1 MQPKKFWPIKT
12 RKIMNKTGIFYS
24 FNSIKTA
31 KAVDKI
37 KKAFGLDDNIVP
49 VNAEELTEE
58 LFLSFTNLIL
68 GVPTWFDGELP
79 NYWDEFVPALEDLN
93 LKGKTI
99 AIFGLGNQV
108 EYPENFGDAVGIM
121 AELVQER
128 GAKLVG
134 FTSSEG
140 YKYES
145 SRAVVGNQ
153 FMGLILDQENQSRQ
167 SKERI
172 ANWVNDLK
180 IRFS

>member
-1 MQPKKFWPIKT
+1 
-12 RKIMNKTGIFYS
+12 MNKTGIFYS
-24 FNSIKTA
+24 FNSTKTA
-31 KAVDKI
+31 KAAEKI
-37 KKAFGLDDNIVP
+37 IEAFGTDFNIVK

-121 AELVQER
+121 GELVQER

-134 FTSSEG
+134 LTSAEG

-145 SRAVVGNQ
+145 SRALVEDQ
-153 FMGLILDQENQSRQ
+153 FMGLVLDQETQPRL

-172 ANWVNDLK
+172 EKWVTDLK
-180 IRFS
+180 SQFS

>member
-1 MQPKKFWPIKT
+1 
-12 RKIMNKTGIFYS
+12 MNKTGIFYS
-24 FNSIKTA
+24 FNSNKTA
-31 KAVDKI
+31 KAAEKI
-37 KKAFGLDDNIVP
+37 VAEFGTDFNITP

-99 AIFGLGNQV
+99 AIYGLGNQV

-134 FTSSEG
+134 YTSIDG
-140 YKYES
+140 YTYES
-145 SRAVVGNQ
+145 SRAVVDGDR
-153 FMGLILDQENQSRQ
+153 FAGLLLDQETQPRQ

-172 ANWVNDLK
+172 AGWVKQLK
-180 IRFS
+180 TEFTW

>member
-1 MQPKKFWPIKT
+1 
-12 RKIMNKTGIFYS
+12 MNKTGIVYS
-24 FNSIKTA
+24 FNSTKTA
-31 KAVDKI
+31 KAAEKI
-37 KKAFGLDDNIVP
+37 IDAFGPDFNIVQ

-99 AIFGLGNQV
+99 AIYGLGNQV

-128 GAKLVG
+128 GAKLIG
-134 FTSSEG
+134 FTSAEG
-140 YKYES
+140 YKYEF
-145 SRAVVGNQ
+145 SRALIEDK
-153 FMGLILDQENQSRQ
+153 FMGLLLDQETQPRQ

-172 ANWVNDLK
+172 EKWVNDLK
-180 IRFS
+180 SQFS

>member
-1 MQPKKFWPIKT
+1 
-12 RKIMNKTGIFYS
+12 MNKTGIVYS
-24 FNSIKTA
+24 FNSTKTA
-31 KAVDKI
+31 KAAEKI
-37 KKAFGLDDNIVP
+37 IDAFGPDFNIVQ

-99 AIFGLGNQV
+99 AIYGLGNQV

-128 GAKLVG
+128 GAKLIG
-134 FTSSEG
+134 STSAEG

-145 SRAVVGNQ
+145 SRALIEDK
-153 FMGLILDQENQSRQ
+153 FMGLLLDQETQPRL

-172 ANWVNDLK
+172 EKWVTDLK
-180 IRFS
+180 SQFS

>member
-1 MQPKKFWPIKT
+1 
-12 RKIMNKTGIFYS
+12 MNKTGIVYS
-24 FNSIKTA
+24 FNSTKTA
-31 KAVDKI
+31 KAAEKI
-37 KKAFGLDDNIVP
+37 IDAFGPDFNIVQ

-99 AIFGLGNQV
+99 AIYGLGNQV

-128 GAKLVG
+128 GAKLIG
-134 FTSSEG
+134 FTSAEG
-140 YKYES
+140 YKYEF
-145 SRAVVGNQ
+145 SRALIEDK
-153 FMGLILDQENQSRQ
+153 FMGLLLDQETQPRQ

-172 ANWVNDLK
+172 EKWVTDLK
-180 IRFS
+180 SQFS

>member
-1 MQPKKFWPIKT
+1 
-12 RKIMNKTGIFYS
+12 MNKIGIFYS
-24 FNSIKTA
+24 FKSTKTA
-31 KAVDKI
+31 KAAEKI
-37 KKAFGLDDNIVP
+37 KEAFGPDFNIVP

-93 LKGKTI
+93 LNGKTI

-128 GAKLVG
+128 GARLIAL
-134 FTSSEG
+134 TSAEG
-140 YKYES
+140 YHYES
-145 SRAVVGNQ
+145 SKALVDGE
-153 FMGLILDQENQSRQ
+153 FCGLILDQESQPRL

-172 ANWVNDLK
+172 ENWVNDLK
-180 IRFS
+180 AQFN